1 MRHINYLVLL
11 LVACSVGACS
21 SPKNDTK
28 DAYPMFWT
36 WLDYQ
41 PGMNFDSI
49 CTIMN
54 EAGIDGVML
63 NAPTPDDY
71 RAAIPIAQKHGIEVY
86 AWLWTMNPE
95 HDRDAILKEHPEWFS
110 VNRNGQSLADTTA
123 YVDYYKFMCP
133 ALPEVREFIKK
144 KIKECDNE
152 KYYYEL
158 IEELEQLVY
167 LESTRQNRE
176 FYIMIFIK
184 DTEEKESIKRTLFRS
199 QNIAV
204 QLIPLDLEK
213 KLKILFKLNNP
224 NTKLM

>member
-1 MRHINYLVLL
+1 
-11 LVACSVGACS
+11 
-21 SPKNDTK
+21 
-28 DAYPMFWT
+28 
-36 WLDYQ
+36 
-41 PGMNFDSI
+41 MNFPVN
-49 CTIMN
+49 T
-54 EAGIDGVML
+54 
-63 NAPTPDDY
+63 
-71 RAAIPIAQKHGIEVY
+71 
-86 AWLWTMNPE
+86 
-95 HDRDAILKEHPEWFS
+95 LK
-110 VNRNGQSLADTTA
+110 QQ
-123 YVDYYKFMCP
+123 
-133 ALPEVREFIKK
+133 EFIKK

>member
-1 MRHINYLVLL
+1 MAVRKFDDIKIEKEKKNIKVKLTKEEKKIKKEEKKQKKLELKEIRKANKDVL
-11 LVACSVGACS
+11 AS
-21 SPKNDTK
+21 TK
-28 DAYPMFWT
+28 DLLGFVDVDDDDSIIMKNGYLDIFQIDSKDIYSLTDVETTLNIYNFIAFLRSYPFDIKLIT
-36 WLDYQ
+36 
-41 PGMNFDSI
+41 MNFPVN
-49 CTIMN
+49 T
-54 EAGIDGVML
+54 
-63 NAPTPDDY
+63 
-71 RAAIPIAQKHGIEVY
+71 
-86 AWLWTMNPE
+86 
-95 HDRDAILKEHPEWFS
+95 LK
-110 VNRNGQSLADTTA
+110 QQ
-123 YVDYYKFMCP
+123 
-133 ALPEVREFIKK
+133 EFIKK

>member
-1 MRHINYLVLL
+1 MAVRKFDDIKIEKEKKNIKVKLTKEEKKIKKEEKKQKKLELKEIRKANKDVLASTKELLGFVDVDDDDSIIMKNGYLDIFQID
-11 LVACSVGACS
+11 S
-21 SPKNDTK
+21 K
-28 DAYPMFWT
+28 DIYSLTDVETTLNIYNFIAFLRSYPFDIKLIT
-36 WLDYQ
+36 
-41 PGMNFDSI
+41 MNFPVN
-49 CTIMN
+49 T
-54 EAGIDGVML
+54 
-63 NAPTPDDY
+63 
-71 RAAIPIAQKHGIEVY
+71 
-86 AWLWTMNPE
+86 
-95 HDRDAILKEHPEWFS
+95 LK
-110 VNRNGQSLADTTA
+110 QQ
-123 YVDYYKFMCP
+123 
-133 ALPEVREFIKK
+133 EFIKK
-144 KIKECDNE
+144 KIKECDNK

>member
-1 MRHINYLVLL
+1 MVVRKFDDIKIEKEKNNIKVKLTKEEKKIKKEEKKQKRLELKEIRKANKDVL
-11 LVACSVGACS
+11 AS
-21 SPKNDTK
+21 TK
-28 DAYPMFWT
+28 DLLGFVDVDDDDSIIMKNGYLDIFQIDSKDIYSLTDVETTLNIYNFIAFLRSYPFDIKLIT
-36 WLDYQ
+36 
-41 PGMNFDSI
+41 MNFPVN
-49 CTIMN
+49 T
-54 EAGIDGVML
+54 
-63 NAPTPDDY
+63 
-71 RAAIPIAQKHGIEVY
+71 
-86 AWLWTMNPE
+86 
-95 HDRDAILKEHPEWFS
+95 LK
-110 VNRNGQSLADTTA
+110 QQ
-123 YVDYYKFMCP
+123 
-133 ALPEVREFIKK
+133 EFIKK

-204 QLIPLDLEK
+204 QLIPLTVEK

-224 NTKLM
+224 NTKLIN

>member
-1 MRHINYLVLL
+1 MVVRKFDDIKIEKEKNNIKVKLTKEEKKIKKEEKKQKKLELKEIRKANKDVL
-11 LVACSVGACS
+11 AS
-21 SPKNDTK
+21 TK
-28 DAYPMFWT
+28 DLLGFVDVDDDDSIIMKNGYLDIFQIDSKDIYSLTDVETTLNIYNFIAFLRSYPFDIKLIT
-36 WLDYQ
+36 
-41 PGMNFDSI
+41 MNFPVN
-49 CTIMN
+49 T
-54 EAGIDGVML
+54 
-63 NAPTPDDY
+63 
-71 RAAIPIAQKHGIEVY
+71 
-86 AWLWTMNPE
+86 
-95 HDRDAILKEHPEWFS
+95 LK
-110 VNRNGQSLADTTA
+110 QQ
-123 YVDYYKFMCP
+123 
-133 ALPEVREFIKK
+133 EFIKK
-144 KIKECDNE
+144 KIKECDNK

>member
-1 MRHINYLVLL
+1 MAVRKFDDIKIEKEKKNIKVKLTKEEKKIKKEEKKQKKLELKEIRKANKDVLASTKELLGFVDVDDDDSIIMKNGYLDIFQID
-11 LVACSVGACS
+11 S
-21 SPKNDTK
+21 K
-28 DAYPMFWT
+28 DIYSLTDVETTMNIYNFIAFLRSYPFDIKLIT
-36 WLDYQ
+36 
-41 PGMNFDSI
+41 MNFPVN
-49 CTIMN
+49 T
-54 EAGIDGVML
+54 
-63 NAPTPDDY
+63 
-71 RAAIPIAQKHGIEVY
+71 
-86 AWLWTMNPE
+86 
-95 HDRDAILKEHPEWFS
+95 LK
-110 VNRNGQSLADTTA
+110 QQ
-123 YVDYYKFMCP
+123 
-133 ALPEVREFIKK
+133 EFIKK

-184 DTEEKESIKRTLFRS
+184 DTEKKESIKRTLFRS

>member
-1 MRHINYLVLL
+1 MAVRKFDDIKIEKEKKNIKVKLTKEEKKIKKEEKKQKKLELKEIRKANKDVL
-11 LVACSVGACS
+11 AS
-21 SPKNDTK
+21 TK
-28 DAYPMFWT
+28 DLLGFVDVDDDDSIIMKNGYLDIFQIDSKDIYSLTDVETTMNIYNFIAFLRSYPFDIKLIT
-36 WLDYQ
+36 
-41 PGMNFDSI
+41 MNFPVN
-49 CTIMN
+49 T
-54 EAGIDGVML
+54 
-63 NAPTPDDY
+63 
-71 RAAIPIAQKHGIEVY
+71 
-86 AWLWTMNPE
+86 
-95 HDRDAILKEHPEWFS
+95 LK
-110 VNRNGQSLADTTA
+110 QQ
-123 YVDYYKFMCP
+123 
-133 ALPEVREFIKK
+133 EFIKK

>member
-1 MRHINYLVLL
+1 MAVRKFDDIKIEKEKNNIKVKLTKEEKKIKKEEKKQKKLELKEIRKANKDVL
-11 LVACSVGACS
+11 AS
-21 SPKNDTK
+21 TK
-28 DAYPMFWT
+28 DLLGFVDVDDDDSIIMKNGYLDIFQIDSKDIYSLTDVETTLNIYNFIAFLRSYPFDIKLIT
-36 WLDYQ
+36 
-41 PGMNFDSI
+41 MNFPVN
-49 CTIMN
+49 T
-54 EAGIDGVML
+54 
-63 NAPTPDDY
+63 
-71 RAAIPIAQKHGIEVY
+71 
-86 AWLWTMNPE
+86 
-95 HDRDAILKEHPEWFS
+95 LK
-110 VNRNGQSLADTTA
+110 QQ
-123 YVDYYKFMCP
+123 
-133 ALPEVREFIKK
+133 EFIKK
-144 KIKECDNE
+144 KIKECDNK

>member
-1 MRHINYLVLL
+1 MAVRKFDDIKIEKEKKNIKVKLTKEEKKIKKEEKKQKRLELKEIRKANKDVLASTKELLGFVDVDDDDSIIMKNGYLDIFQID
-11 LVACSVGACS
+11 S
-21 SPKNDTK
+21 K
-28 DAYPMFWT
+28 DIYSLTDVETTMNIYNFIAFLRSYPFDIKLIT
-36 WLDYQ
+36 
-41 PGMNFDSI
+41 MNFPVN
-49 CTIMN
+49 T
-54 EAGIDGVML
+54 
-63 NAPTPDDY
+63 
-71 RAAIPIAQKHGIEVY
+71 
-86 AWLWTMNPE
+86 
-95 HDRDAILKEHPEWFS
+95 LK
-110 VNRNGQSLADTTA
+110 QQ
-123 YVDYYKFMCP
+123 
-133 ALPEVREFIKK
+133 EFIKK

-204 QLIPLDLEK
+204 QLIPLTVEK

-224 NTKLM
+224 NTKLIN

>member
-1 MRHINYLVLL
+1 MSVRKFDDIKIEKEKKNIKVKLTKEEKKIKKEEKKQKKLELKEIRKANKDVLASTKELLGFVDVDDDDSIIMKNGYLDIFQID
-11 LVACSVGACS
+11 S
-21 SPKNDTK
+21 K
-28 DAYPMFWT
+28 DIYSLTDVETTMNIYNFIAFLRSYPFDIKLIT
-36 WLDYQ
+36 
-41 PGMNFDSI
+41 MNFPVN
-49 CTIMN
+49 T
-54 EAGIDGVML
+54 
-63 NAPTPDDY
+63 
-71 RAAIPIAQKHGIEVY
+71 
-86 AWLWTMNPE
+86 
-95 HDRDAILKEHPEWFS
+95 LK
-110 VNRNGQSLADTTA
+110 QQ
-123 YVDYYKFMCP
+123 
-133 ALPEVREFIKK
+133 EFIKK

-204 QLIPLDLEK
+204 QLIPLTIEK

-224 NTKLM
+224 NTKLIN

>member
-1 MRHINYLVLL
+1 MAVRKFDDIKIEREKKNIKVKLTKEEKKIKKEEKKQKRLELKEIRKANKDVLASTKELLGFVDVDDDDSIIMKNGYLDIFQID
-11 LVACSVGACS
+11 S
-21 SPKNDTK
+21 K
-28 DAYPMFWT
+28 DIYSLTDVETTMNIYNFIAFLRSYPFDIKLIT
-36 WLDYQ
+36 
-41 PGMNFDSI
+41 MNFPVN
-49 CTIMN
+49 T
-54 EAGIDGVML
+54 
-63 NAPTPDDY
+63 
-71 RAAIPIAQKHGIEVY
+71 
-86 AWLWTMNPE
+86 
-95 HDRDAILKEHPEWFS
+95 LK
-110 VNRNGQSLADTTA
+110 QQ
-123 YVDYYKFMCP
+123 
-133 ALPEVREFIKK
+133 EFIKK

-204 QLIPLDLEK
+204 QLIPLTVEK

-224 NTKLM
+224 NTKLIN

>member
-1 MRHINYLVLL
+1 MVVRKFDDIKIEKEKKNIKVKLTKEEKKIKKEEKKQKKLELKEIRKANKDVLASTKELLGFVDVDDDDSIIMKNGYLDIFQID
-11 LVACSVGACS
+11 S
-21 SPKNDTK
+21 K
-28 DAYPMFWT
+28 DIYSLTDVETTLNIYNFIAFLRSYPFDIKLIT
-36 WLDYQ
+36 
-41 PGMNFDSI
+41 MNFPVN
-49 CTIMN
+49 T
-54 EAGIDGVML
+54 
-63 NAPTPDDY
+63 
-71 RAAIPIAQKHGIEVY
+71 
-86 AWLWTMNPE
+86 
-95 HDRDAILKEHPEWFS
+95 LK
-110 VNRNGQSLADTTA
+110 QQ
-123 YVDYYKFMCP
+123 
-133 ALPEVREFIKK
+133 EFIKK

-204 QLIPLDLEK
+204 QLIPLTVEK

-224 NTKLM
+224 NTKLIN

>member
-1 MRHINYLVLL
+1 MAVRKFDDIKIEKEKNNIKVKLTKEEKKIKKEEKKQKKLELKEIRKANKDVLASTKELLGFVDVDDDDSIIMKNGYLDIFQID
-11 LVACSVGACS
+11 S
-21 SPKNDTK
+21 K
-28 DAYPMFWT
+28 DIYSLTDVETTMNIYNFIAFLRSYPFDIKLIT
-36 WLDYQ
+36 
-41 PGMNFDSI
+41 MNFPVN
-49 CTIMN
+49 T
-54 EAGIDGVML
+54 
-63 NAPTPDDY
+63 
-71 RAAIPIAQKHGIEVY
+71 
-86 AWLWTMNPE
+86 
-95 HDRDAILKEHPEWFS
+95 LK
-110 VNRNGQSLADTTA
+110 QQ
-123 YVDYYKFMCP
+123 
-133 ALPEVREFIKK
+133 EFIKK

-204 QLIPLDLEK
+204 QLIPLTVEK

-224 NTKLM
+224 NTKLIN

>member
-1 MRHINYLVLL
+1 MVVRKFDDIKIEKEKKNIKVKLTKEEKKIKKEEKKQKKLELKEIRKANKDVLASTKELLGFVDVDDDDSIIMKNGYLDIFQID
-11 LVACSVGACS
+11 S
-21 SPKNDTK
+21 K
-28 DAYPMFWT
+28 DIYSLTDVETTMNIYNFIAFLRSYPFDIKLIT
-36 WLDYQ
+36 
-41 PGMNFDSI
+41 MNFPVN
-49 CTIMN
+49 T
-54 EAGIDGVML
+54 
-63 NAPTPDDY
+63 
-71 RAAIPIAQKHGIEVY
+71 
-86 AWLWTMNPE
+86 
-95 HDRDAILKEHPEWFS
+95 LK
-110 VNRNGQSLADTTA
+110 QQ
-123 YVDYYKFMCP
+123 
-133 ALPEVREFIKK
+133 EFIKK